1 MGGTADGEG
10 QIGAIGSMSVPATT
24 GGQDATLEGAQSAP
38 AAPARVAEHPLEAD
52 RHDRRVR
59 DWLGA
64 AGSAR
69 SRILISYVV
78 LLALAATLG
87 LFGFRQVLLIRL
99 DDEVDDAMRQEVLE
113 LDLLLVDGRDPDT
126 GRAFTSLRQLF
137 DTYFARNVPS
147 RGEAML
153 GFVEGELVD
162 SSTLTRFPLDRLPG
176 EKLSDWGNLGSRSP
190 GEEGTAT
197 GRVQTELGDAHFR
210 AQRIRI
216 GDEVGAFVVTI
227 LPADERE
234 EIAELL
240 TYGGAAALG
249 VLLIASACAWLIAG
263 RVLRPVRL
271 LTETAQSISQSD
283 LTNRIEVRG
292 AGEAADMARSFNAM
306 LDRLEAVFRSQRE
319 FVQDTNHELRDPL
332 TIVRGHLELLEED
345 PDERQRSVGL
355 VLDELDRMGR
365 IVDDLQLLAEVDQP
379 GFLRVEWIDAGLFA
393 DELISKARALASR
406 RWTLEHSGQG
416 TFLADRHRLTEAV
429 MNLAH
434 NAVQH
439 TTEDDTVA
447 IGMLVSEDE
456 VRMSVRDTGTGI
468 SVSDQSQIF
477 ERFTRGTGAHLRYRG
492 GGLGLAI
499 VRAVAEAHGGRVDL
513 DSRLG
518 EGSTFTIVVP
528 RPPSDGAAGG
538 QNSDR

>member
-1 MGGTADGEG
+1 VSSPVDTKRDDLALEAGP
-10 QIGAIGSMSVPATT
+10 SVVRT
-24 GGQDATLEGAQSAP
+24 AP
-38 AAPARVAEHPLEAD
+38 AAETADVAE
-52 RHDRRVR
+52 RHKVR

-69 SRILISYVV
+69 SRILIAYVV
-78 LLALAATLG
+78 LLALAAALG
-87 LFGFRQVLLIRL
+87 LFGFRHALLLRL

-113 LDLLLVDGRDPDT
+113 LDRLLEDGRDPDT
-126 GRAFTSLRQLF
+126 GRPFTSLRELF

-147 RGEAML
+147 RDEAL
-153 GFVEGELVD
+153 IGFVEGKRYK
-162 SSTLTRFPLDRLPG
+162 SSTLARFPLDRIP
-176 EKLSDWGNLGSRSP
+176 EDALSYGAALASRSP
-190 GEEGTAT
+190 GEEGRAT
-197 GRVQTELGDAHFR
+197 ERIDTELGEAHFR
-210 AQRIRI
+210 AQRIDFR
-216 GDEVGAFVVTI
+216 DDVGAFLVLI
-227 LPADERE
+227 LPANEKE
-234 EIAELL
+234 EIGDLL

-283 LTNRIEVRG
+283 LTQRIEVRG
-292 AGEAADMARSFNAM
+292 TGEAADMARSFNAM

-332 TIVRGHLELLEED
+332 TIVRGHLELLGDDPEERD
-345 PDERQRSVGL
+345 RTVKL

-379 GFLRVEWIDAGLFA
+379 GFLRLEWIQGELFA
-393 DELISKARALASR
+393 EELISKAKALAPR
-406 RWTLEHSGQG
+406 RWTLERAADG

-439 TTEDDTVA
+439 TDEDDAIA
-447 IGMLVSEDE
+447 IGTVVSNGE
-456 VRMSVRDTGTGI
+456 VHISVRDTGTGI
-468 SVSDQSQIF
+468 SVSDQTRIF
-477 ERFTRGTGAHLRYRG
+477 DRFTRGSDAHVRYRG

-499 VRAVAEAHGGRVDL
+499 VKAVAEAHGGRVGL
-513 DSRLG
+513 ESRLG
-518 EGSTFTIVVP
+518 EGSTFTMVVP
-528 RPPSDGAAGG
+528 RQPTEGAHVGADP
-538 QNSDR
+538 DR